1 MRTLFRSFVVAL
13 LLFVSV
19 ATFAEDVIYK
29 SVDETGAVTYSA
41 EPPAGGVASEAVPL
55 PAPPSEAATRE
66 AVERAERMKQDAD
79 AGYEALMEQRH
90 HQVEADQ
97 AAKAAAEAAERQ
109 RRIDEALEQREAEPE
124 YYPVYPPDWRR
135 PFPPRPPI
143 PHPPHPPHLPKPP
156 HPPAPLVPR

>member
-1 MRTLFRSFVVAL
+1 MKALSRGLWIPLILSVSVVA
-13 LLFVSV
+13 
-19 ATFAEDVIYK
+19 FAEDVIYK

-41 EPPAGGVASEAVPL
+41 EPPAGGVSSEAVRL
-55 PAPPSEAATRE
+55 PPPPSEAATRE
-66 AVERAERMKQDAD
+66 AAERAERMKQDAD
-79 AGYEALMEQRH
+79 AGYDALMEQRR
-90 HQVEADQ
+90 HQLEADQ

-109 RRIDEALEQREAEPE
+109 RRIDEAMEQREAEPE

-143 PHPPHPPHLPKPP
+143 PHPPHPPHPPKPP